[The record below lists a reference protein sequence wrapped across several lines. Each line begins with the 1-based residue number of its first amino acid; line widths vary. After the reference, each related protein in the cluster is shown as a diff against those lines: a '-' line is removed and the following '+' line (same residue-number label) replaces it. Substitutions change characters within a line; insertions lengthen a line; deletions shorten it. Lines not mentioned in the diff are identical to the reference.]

1 MRKFLAVLLAASV
14 LTPGVAW
21 ADNHNDRPE
30 RVRDRGDDGER
41 SERRA
46 ERRTERATERPQR
59 VERERSERP
68 APGGFEARRGDGDN
82 GVRRIGRGDRRER
95 PVIEQRV
102 VDQAPSRPAPVVR
115 AREGSLLGGM
125 IDRAEAHRDGE
136 RVRDAER
143 VRVGDRR
150 DGDRRD
156 GNWREGRGD
165 WQSNDRVRER
175 DGSQWRD
182 RDGDRRW
189 SSHWRSD
196 RRYDWRNYRDR
207 NRSIFRIGRYYDPYR
222 YGYRRFSIGFSLW
235 PNYYQSN
242 YWIDDPWMYRLPP
255 AYGPYRWVRYYDDAL
270 LVNIYSGEV
279 VDVIHSFFWSRN
291 GW

>member
-1 MRKFLAVLLAASV
+1 MRKFFAVLLAASV

-30 RVRDRGDDGER
+30 RVRDRGEDGER
-41 SERRA
+41 AERRA
-46 ERRTERATERPQR
+46 ERAIERPQR
-59 VERERSERP
+59 AERERTEAAP
-68 APGGFEARRGDGDN
+68 APSGFEARRGDGDN
-82 GVRRIGRGDRRER
+82 GVRRIERGERRER

-102 VDQAPSRPAPVVR
+102 VEQAPTRPAPVVR
-115 AREGSLLGGM
+115 AREGSLARGL
-125 IDRAEAHRDGE
+125 IDQAESHRDGE
-136 RVRDAER
+136 RVRDG
-143 VRVGDRR
+143 VRG

-165 WQSNDRVRER
+165 WQSNDRVDSDRRRSDWR
-175 DGSQWRD
+175 DGNRD
-182 RDGDRRW
+182 RDRRW

-196 RRYDWRNYRDR
+196 RRYDWRRHRDH

-270 LVNIYSGEV
+270 LVNIYSGQV
-279 VDVIHSFFWSRN
+279 VDVIHSFFW
-291 GW
+291 